1 MSADGLHFQRSLRP
15 VKATVELNIIP
26 LSTASLQMPDGDSL
40 PARAY
45 VEMFTA
51 LGSAGYFRVRSPQA
65 SYGDETPFAEL
76 EHAAVEIGDYL
87 VTGKIQDTMTASA
100 ALQTVFGHY
109 RGNLWQIASTSI
121 NDIVVVD
128 IDHETVLSGL
138 LAIMDQLPDYHMDF
152 DFSTRPWTLR
162 VVGNDSGVT
171 AEGRLGRNVKSARIT
186 YDDSELCTRAY
197 YEIEDED
204 GDGMPFSRWYTY
216 DSSTIRTY
224 GVVER
229 VVQVDISSDEDKALR
244 VVKDYLRKHQEPIIS
259 VEIDGQELS
268 QITGESLDRF
278 QIGKMFRLA
287 LPDYHVT
294 VDRNITE
301 LIFDDVYGKPLQ
313 ITVHLASELDTV
325 VSFLHDVAAG
335 TGSSVGSGGGTKKQS
350 DKWKEYYT
358 GLQQTD
364 YFWDMYARKVNKN
377 GEILKQAGL
386 YIDAGGVLQ
395 YADDNENM
403 LYARLKVTASYIRA
417 ELTDA
422 KNSLYSRIEQT
433 ASYIRS
439 EVSDTANGLQSRIEQ
454 TASHLRSEFEDTAN
468 GLYSRIEQTA
478 SYLRAEYQDT
488 AASLRSEIELTASH
502 LRTDFED
509 TANGLRSSI
518 EQTAS
523 RVSIVVDGNGNVKP
537 ASIVASINNATKES
551 SVLISA
557 DRISLSGNT
566 TVEDSMTIEN
576 GALLVKKAAVFGTTA
591 GRQVSI
597 NNGSVNAPTLQVNS
611 GGKLVIV
618 GSATGEHYDITSSV
632 IQGIIKSASVSGN
645 VLTLTPFYGSPITF
659 SKATSLSGEWS
670 GDSYVVTAKQNSAT
684 VATHTFNPPM
694 RLNGTTA
701 ASNFSAEIYETP
713 SGGTPVARK
722 SVYGYLISGG
732 SGSGSYVDVNT
743 QYDGSGSSVARISVG
758 SVYTDG
764 VSSVKV
770 IFDTSNKTV
779 VPSTSSSA
787 VDSIAISLNTGSL
800 SGSGTARKRTVKALA
815 GSYTAQSAEITD
827 YGDGYGAGRDAVI
840 INKGS
845 WSGGQV
851 QFSKNIGSGTSKGV
865 RVGLTGSWSG
875 TNYNYTIRDYY
886 DSTSGVST
894 GYTGTINAY
903 SVYEDGMYDAYGNMT
918 FTEQPSNKQ
927 IVVKLKGTQLDTI
940 STSATWWAGYSAG
953 QSGSASWQDGYD
965 AGYAAAYGVG
975 ATEIDGAYTDMIDK
989 RAGQSAIA
997 GMKNFGG
1004 LQCPTADSWAIVN
1017 IMVRN
1022 TTVRGYISLTAAS
1035 QASYQQGYD
1044 AGYAAGY
1051 NVTTG
1056 QISVG
1061 NVQSIGTNSGG
1072 RSSAGSISKSK
1083 LVARSYLGF
1092 SVNVHGTQKLYY
1104 ITVND

>member
-26 LSTASLQMPDGDSL
+26 LSTASLQMPDGESL

-152 DFSTRPWTLR
+152 DFSTHPWTLR

-216 DSSTIRTY
+216 DSSTIHTY

-229 VVQVDISSDEDKALR
+229 VVQVDISSDEAKALR

-287 LPDYHVT
+287 LPDYRVT

-335 TGSSVGSGGGTKKQS
+335 TGSSVGPGGGTKKQS

-433 ASYIRS
+433 TSYIRS

-478 SYLRAEYQDT
+478 SYLRADYQDT

-576 GALLVKKAAVFGTTA
+576 GALLVKKAAVFGTTS

-597 NNGSVNAPTLQVNS
+597 NNGSVNASTLQVNS

-632 IQGIIKSASVSGN
+632 VQGIIKSASVDGN
-645 VLTLTPFYGSPITF
+645 VLTLTPFYGNPITF
-659 SKATSLSGEWS
+659 SKATSLSGGWS
-670 GDSYVVTAKQNSAT
+670 GGNYIVTAKQNSAT
-684 VATHTFNPPM
+684 VATHTYNPPM

-722 SVYGYLISGG
+722 SVYGYLIPGG

-743 QYDGSGSSVARISVG
+743 QSNGSGSSVARISVG
-758 SVYTDG
+758 SVYTEG
-764 VSSVKV
+764 VSNGYGAGKADGRSEYKALVRTRFGSSSGGYYVEAYENNSGSASIPSSSISYKLAL
-770 IFDTSNKTV
+770 SG
-779 VPSTSSSA
+779 STSSSK
-787 VDSIAISLNTGSL
+787 VQIQNTSGSKISNTPELSVGSL
-800 SGSGTARKRTVKALA
+800 YTGGWDACYATRVFSATANSKTLSYGESVTVSASLKNSSGTTVSMGSRTYVAPADRYADGWNA
-815 GSYTAQSAEITD
+815 GAATSGLIYVSDTTGYSDQGVLPFEAKIAPTYID
-827 YGDGYGAGRDAVI
+827 ADGNRQIQKVFWRVPAD
-840 INKGS
+840 
-845 WSGGQV
+845 SGGGGGDHSPAITE
-851 QFSKNIGSGTSKGV
+851 FTPGWTGNIGSRTK
-865 RVGLTGSWSG
+865 LK
-875 TNYNYTIRDYY
+875 
-886 DSTSGVST
+886 
-894 GYTGTINAY
+894 TINASDIKSRTY
-903 SVYEDGMYDAYGNMT
+903 ILLTASCGGKT
-918 FTEQPSNKQ
+918 KQ
-927 IVVKLKGTQLDTI
+927 YYIVV
-940 STSATWWAGYSAG
+940 
-953 QSGSASWQDGYD
+953 
-965 AGYAAAYGVG
+965 
-975 ATEIDGAYTDMIDK
+975 
-989 RAGQSAIA
+989 
-997 GMKNFGG
+997 N
-1004 LQCPTADSWAIVN
+1004 
-1017 IMVRN
+1017 
-1022 TTVRGYISLTAAS
+1022 
-1035 QASYQQGYD
+1035 
-1044 AGYAAGY
+1044 
-1051 NVTTG
+1051 
-1056 QISVG
+1056 
-1061 NVQSIGTNSGG
+1061 
-1072 RSSAGSISKSK
+1072 
-1083 LVARSYLGF
+1083 
-1092 SVNVHGTQKLYY
+1092 
-1104 ITVND
+1104 

>member
-1 MSADGLHFQRSLRP
+1 MRNIPLPRLMSADGLHFQRSLRP

-26 LSTASLQMPDGDSL
+26 LSTASLQMPDGESL

-216 DSSTIRTY
+216 DSSTIHTY

-229 VVQVDISSDEDKALR
+229 VVQVDISSDEAKALR

-325 VSFLHDVAAG
+325 VSFLHDVATG
-335 TGSSVGSGGGTKKQS
+335 TGSSVGPGGGTKKQS

-364 YFWDMYARKVNKN
+364 YFWDMYARKVNEN

-422 KNSLYSRIEQT
+422 KNGLYSRIEQT

-454 TASHLRSEFEDTAN
+454 TASHLQSEFEDTAN

-537 ASIVASINNATKES
+537 ASIVASINNGSS
-551 SVLISA
+551 SVAIDA
-557 DRISLSGNT
+557 DHVNITGTTKLNDVVTIVDGGAVFSRLVIFAGGSQQVSVNNGKVTAQTLQAGTMTFSKDSMGNYYNLTYSELSNYVKDASVNSSGTTLTLTKVSGDVVTFKRVASLSGAWSGNT
-566 TVEDSMTIEN
+566 YTVSASPTGIVTPVSTTLMSLSGTGSATI
-576 GALLVKKAAVFGTTA
+576 T
-591 GRQVSI
+591 
-597 NNGSVNAPTLQVNS
+597 
-611 GGKLVIV
+611 GKLVSQVFNIMV
-618 GSATGEHYDITSSV
+618 NGS
-632 IQGIIKSASVSGN
+632 
-645 VLTLTPFYGSPITF
+645 GS
-659 SKATSLSGEWS
+659 
-670 GDSYVVTAKQNSAT
+670 
-684 VATHTFNPPM
+684 
-694 RLNGTTA
+694 
-701 ASNFSAEIYETP
+701 
-713 SGGTPVARK
+713 TPVA
-722 SVYGYLISGG
+722 SGAQLTAVIDASGVYSNGQSNGWSLARGKVSLPG
-732 SGSGSYVDVNT
+732 SGSGGSITAKWPGASYNT
-743 QYDGSGSSVARISVG
+743 QESRTYELSTDGNNSVILRYNSASSGQPQYTTAARINHNGYNTGYDAVGAPSVTFTAVNAQSTGNPSGTASVANKTGGGTRRTSIGMALSR
-758 SVYTDG
+758 SVYT
-764 VSSVKV
+764 K
-770 IFDTSNKTV
+770 
-779 VPSTSSSA
+779 
-787 VDSIAISLNTGSL
+787 
-800 SGSGTARKRTVKALA
+800 
-815 GSYTAQSAEITD
+815 
-827 YGDGYGAGRDAVI
+827 
-840 INKGS
+840 
-845 WSGGQV
+845 SGGTTERCV
-851 QFSKNIGSGTSKGV
+851 NVSFNNTT
-865 RVGLTGSWSG
+865 VGRIS
-875 TNYNYTIRDYY
+875 IQAD
-886 DSTSGVST
+886 
-894 GYTGTINAY
+894 
-903 SVYEDGMYDAYGNMT
+903 YDA
-918 FTEQPSNKQ
+918 
-927 IVVKLKGTQLDTI
+927 
-940 STSATWWAGYSAG
+940 GYNT
-953 QSGSASWQDGYD
+953 GYD
-965 AGYAAAYGVG
+965 AGY
-975 ATEIDGAYTDMIDK
+975 
-989 RAGQSAIA
+989 
-997 GMKNFGG
+997 
-1004 LQCPTADSWAIVN
+1004 
-1017 IMVRN
+1017 
-1022 TTVRGYISLTAAS
+1022 
-1035 QASYQQGYD
+1035 D
-1044 AGYAAGY
+1044 AGWSAYYHDSHWMSPY
-1051 NVTTG
+1051 NPESEGKAWVPSNNPRNPGWEEWFTMPSTETP
-1056 QISVG
+1056 SVSTVSRG
-1061 NVQSIGTNSGG
+1061 WNSYSGRLPSERSITIRGRLDQDVSVHDDLTVSLRLYKSGSTVYLQHNQGGTWTS
-1072 RSSAGSISKSK
+1072 
-1083 LVARSYLGF
+1083 VAM
-1092 SVNVHGTQKLYY
+1092 
-1104 ITVND
+1104 I

>member
-1 MSADGLHFQRSLRP
+1 MSADGLHFQHSLRP

-26 LSTASLQMPDGDSL
+26 LSTASLQMPDGESL

-162 VVGNDSGVT
+162 VVGNDNGVT

-229 VVQVDISSDEDKALR
+229 VVQVDISSDEAKALR

-335 TGSSVGSGGGTKKQS
+335 TGSSVGPGGGTKKQS

-364 YFWDMYARKVNKN
+364 YFWDMYARKVNEN

-422 KNSLYSRIEQT
+422 KNGLYSRIEQT

-454 TASHLRSEFEDTAN
+454 TASHLQSEFEDTAN

-478 SYLRAEYQDT
+478 SYLRAEYNDT
-488 AASLRSEIELTASH
+488 AASLRSQIELTASH

-523 RVSIVVDGNGNVKP
+523 RVSVVVDGNGVLKP

-557 DRISLSGNT
+557 DRVSLSGNT

-576 GALLVKKAAVFGTTA
+576 GALLVKKAAVFGTTS
-591 GRQVSI
+591 GKQVSI
-597 NNGSVNAPTLQVNS
+597 NNGSVNASTLQVNS

-632 IQGIIKSASVSGN
+632 VQGIIKSASVDGN
-645 VLTLTPFYGSPITF
+645 VLTLTPFYGNPITF
-659 SKATSLSGEWS
+659 SKATSLSGGWS
-670 GDSYVVTAKQNSAT
+670 GGNYVVTAKQNGTT
-684 VATHTFNPPM
+684 VNTHTYNPPM
-694 RLNGTTA
+694 RLNGVTS

-722 SVYGYLISGG
+722 SIYGYLVSGG
-732 SGSGSYVDVNT
+732 TGSGSYVDVNT
-743 QYDGSGSSVARISVG
+743 KNDGTGTSVARLSVG
-758 SVYTDG
+758 TVYTAGKADGETAGKNAVTIKKGSWSSGQIQFTKSAGTASTKGVRVGLDGSWNGTSYDYTIKDYYDNSQG
-764 VSSVKV
+764 VS
-770 IFDTSNKTV
+770 TGY
-779 VPSTSSSA
+779 SSSIDA
-787 VDSIAISLNTGSL
+787 
-800 SGSGTARKRTVKALA
+800 SGIYSSGQTN
-815 GSYTAQSAEITD
+815 
-827 YGDGYGAGRDAVI
+827 GRNGVA

-845 WSGGQV
+845 WSGGQI
-851 QFSKNIGSGTSKGV
+851 QFTKSAGTASTKGV
-865 RVGLTGSWSG
+865 KVGLDGGWNG
-875 TNYNYTIRDYY
+875 NAYNYTIKDYY
-886 DSTSGVST
+886 DNPQGVST
-894 GYTGTINAY
+894 GYTGTIDASDIY
-903 SVYEDGMYDAYGNMT
+903 KISYD
-918 FTEQPSNKQ
+918 
-927 IVVKLKGTQLDTI
+927 
-940 STSATWWAGYSAG
+940 
-953 QSGSASWQDGYD
+953 
-965 AGYAAAYGVG
+965 
-975 ATEIDGAYTDMIDK
+975 EIDGSGNPYW
-989 RAGQSAIA
+989 
-997 GMKNFGG
+997 
-1004 LQCPTADSWAIVN
+1004 DS
-1017 IMVRN
+1017 
-1022 TTVRGYISLTAAS
+1022 
-1035 QASYQQGYD
+1035 
-1044 AGYAAGY
+1044 
-1051 NVTTG
+1051 
-1056 QISVG
+1056 
-1061 NVQSIGTNSGG
+1061 
-1072 RSSAGSISKSK
+1072 GSISGRKEIGAIS
-1083 LVARSYLGF
+1083 RPSSHSYIKF
-1092 SVNVHGTQKLYY
+1092 SISCRGVTRMFY
-1104 ITVND
+1104 ITVN

>member
-100 ALQTVFGHY
+100 ALQAVFGHY
-109 RGNLWQIASTSI
+109 RGSLWQMASTSI

-229 VVQVDISSDEDKALR
+229 VVQVDISSDEAKALR

-301 LIFDDVYGKPLQ
+301 LIFDDVYGEPLQ

-335 TGSSVGSGGGTKKQS
+335 TGSSVGTGGGTKKQS

-439 EVSDTANGLQSRIEQ
+439 EVSDTANGLVSRIEQ
-454 TASHLRSEFEDTAN
+454 TASHLRTDFEDRNNQLYSHIEQTASYLRSDFEDRAN

-478 SYLRAEYQDT
+478 SYLRVEYQDT

-645 VLTLTPFYGSPITF
+645 VLTLTPFYGNPITF

-670 GDSYVVTAKQNSAT
+670 GDSYIVTAKQNSAT
-684 VATHTFNPPM
+684 VATHTYNPPM

-743 QYDGSGSSVARISVG
+743 KSDGSGSSVARLSVG
-758 SVYTDG
+758 TVYTDG
-764 VSSVKV
+764 ETAGRAAGVASVKV
-770 IFDTSNKTV
+770 IFNSSNKTV
-779 VPSTSSSA
+779 TPSTSSSA
-787 VDSIAISLNTGSL
+787 VSSIAISLNTGSL
-800 SGSGTARKRTVKALA
+800 SGSGSSRKRTVKALA

-827 YGDGYGAGRDAVI
+827 YGDGYVAGWDACYATRVFI
-840 INKGS
+840 ATAN
-845 WSGGQV
+845 
-851 QFSKNIGSGTSKGV
+851 SKTLSYGESVTVSASLKNSSGTTVSM
-865 RVGLTGSWSG
+865 GSRTYVAPADRYADGWNAG
-875 TNYNYTIRDYY
+875 AA
-886 DSTSGVST
+886 TSGLIYVSDTT
-894 GYTGTINAY
+894 GYSDQG
-903 SVYEDGMYDAYGNMT
+903 VLPYESKIAPTYIDAYGNRQIQKVFWRVPADSGGGGGDHSPSIT
-918 FTEQPSNKQ
+918 EFTPGWTGNIGSRTKLKTIDASDIKSRTYILLTASCGGERKQ
-927 IVVKLKGTQLDTI
+927 YYIVV
-940 STSATWWAGYSAG
+940 
-953 QSGSASWQDGYD
+953 
-965 AGYAAAYGVG
+965 
-975 ATEIDGAYTDMIDK
+975 
-989 RAGQSAIA
+989 
-997 GMKNFGG
+997 N
-1004 LQCPTADSWAIVN
+1004 
-1017 IMVRN
+1017 
-1022 TTVRGYISLTAAS
+1022 
-1035 QASYQQGYD
+1035 
-1044 AGYAAGY
+1044 
-1051 NVTTG
+1051 
-1056 QISVG
+1056 
-1061 NVQSIGTNSGG
+1061 
-1072 RSSAGSISKSK
+1072 
-1083 LVARSYLGF
+1083 
-1092 SVNVHGTQKLYY
+1092 
-1104 ITVND
+1104 